1 MSYKIEYTEEV
12 KKKIKKMDRS
22 VIALILGYI
31 DKNLQGIEDP
41 RALGKSLVGNHQGKW
56 RYRVG
61 DYRILRQIED
71 EVVTI
76 KPHFFYN
83 ATCFQID
90 LY

>member
-22 VIALILGYI
+22 VIALILCYI
-31 DKNLQGIEDP
+31 DKNLKGIKDP
-41 RALGKSLVGNHQGKW
+41 RTLGKSLVGNHQGKW

-61 DYRILRQIED
+61 DYRILCQIED

-76 KPHFFYN
+76 LVIAVGHRKDIY
-83 ATCFQID
+83 
-90 LY
+90 